1 MFTMKKT
8 KREYLRAKTGIFFIG
23 ILLVSLGC
31 FQFLHQFQKKEEK
44 LNATY
49 TAESTVRKI
58 ETQISRYLENA
69 DFLKNILASGYSIS
83 DEQFVELSGF
93 MKQNK
98 KVIEAYELAPD
109 GIISQIYPMEGNEEA
124 MGMDMLT
131 LSERRTEAVLAEESK
146 EYTIAG
152 PYELKQG
159 GMGALIFDPVY
170 LKEDEQ
176 FWGFVILVLNW
187 NQFVEELQIDKLEEA
202 GYHFNVWKYD
212 KDGSKV
218 SIAECGDGN
227 HKDGLTVSCSVPND
241 TWYFEIAPEGG
252 WIPMHLRWAG
262 FFLSF
267 LIAALLTVWYWERA
281 MKRYRE
287 EVYAENIE
295 KAAKEA
301 QAANEAK
308 TRFLFNMSH
317 DIRTPMNAIIGYAN
331 LLGDSLEKKELAA
344 GYIEKIKA
352 SSSMLLSLIN
362 YILEMAR
369 IESGKVALKVEEGNL
384 EYFLEILKAVSEP
397 QIAQKKLF
405 FSWKLDAEHTSILCD
420 VTKVREIILNIVSN
434 AIKYTPEGGKISAV
448 IEELPSEKEGYGT
461 YRFTVEDNGIG
472 MSEDYLPHIFEEFSR
487 EHTSTESRVSGVGLG
502 LPIVKSLVDMMDGKI
517 EVASRLGEG
526 TRFDIILSFPLSQ
539 EKDLCQSE
547 KSAKDESRKK
557 QDFTGKRLLLAED
570 NELNAEI
577 AMEILKSGGFKVDL
591 AQDGEQCISILDEK
605 SEGYYD
611 AVLLDI
617 QMPKMNGYEAA
628 KAIRKGGKNEDI
640 PIIAMTA
647 NAFEEDREKALQ
659 MGMNAHVA
667 KPIDVEKLFAILEA
681 CLKKN

>member
-31 FQFLHQFQKKEEK
+31 FQFLYQFQKKEEK

-69 DFLKNILASGYSIS
+69 DFLKNILASGYTIS

-227 HKDGLTVSCSVPND
+227 PKDGLTVSCSVPND

-252 WIPMHLRWAG
+252 WISMHLRWAG

-397 QIAQKKLF
+397 QIDQKKLF

-461 YRFTVEDNGIG
+461 YQFTVEDNGIG

-539 EKDLCQSE
+539 EKDWCQSE
-547 KSAKDESRKK
+547 KPAKDESRKK

-605 SEGYYD
+605 PEGYYD
-611 AVLLDI
+611 AVLMDI

>member
-31 FQFLHQFQKKEEK
+31 FQFLYQFQKKEEK
-44 LNATY
+44 LNVTY

-69 DFLKNILASGYSIS
+69 DFLKNILASGYTIS

-98 KVIEAYELAPD
+98 KVIEAYELAPG

-124 MGMDMLT
+124 MGMDMFT

-218 SIAECGDGN
+218 SIVECRDGN
-227 HKDGLTVSCSVPND
+227 PKDGLTVSCSVPNN

-384 EYFLEILKAVSEP
+384 KHFLEILKAVSEP

-405 FSWKLDAEHTSILCD
+405 FSWKLDARAYQH
-420 VTKVREIILNIVSN
+420 
-434 AIKYTPEGGKISAV
+434 
-448 IEELPSEKEGYGT
+448 
-461 YRFTVEDNGIG
+461 
-472 MSEDYLPHIFEEFSR
+472 
-487 EHTSTESRVSGVGLG
+487 
-502 LPIVKSLVDMMDGKI
+502 SL
-517 EVASRLGEG
+517 R
-526 TRFDIILSFPLSQ
+526 
-539 EKDLCQSE
+539 C
-547 KSAKDESRKK
+547 DESKRDHFKHCQQCHQIYTRGRK
-557 QDFTGKRLLLAED
+557 DFRGYRRTSVRKRRIR
-570 NELNAEI
+570 NV
-577 AMEILKSGGFKVDL
+577 SVYGGRQRNWHERRLSAPYFRRIF
-591 AQDGEQCISILDEK
+591 QRTYQH
-605 SEGYYD
+605 
-611 AVLLDI
+611 
-617 QMPKMNGYEAA
+617 
-628 KAIRKGGKNEDI
+628 
-640 PIIAMTA
+640 
-647 NAFEEDREKALQ
+647 REPSVRCRTWTSYWESLW
-659 MGMNAHVA
+659 
-667 KPIDVEKLFAILEA
+667 I
-681 CLKKN
+681 

>member
-1 MFTMKKT
+1 MKKT

-23 ILLVSLGC
+23 ILFVSLGC
-31 FQFLHQFQKKEEK
+31 FQFLYQFQKKEEK

-69 DFLKNILASGYSIS
+69 DFLKNILASGYTIS

-212 KDGSKV
+212 KDGSKI
-218 SIAECGDGN
+218 SIVECGDGN
-227 HKDGLTVSCSVPND
+227 PKDGLTVSCSVPND

-384 EYFLEILKAVSEP
+384 KHFLEILKAVSEP

-434 AIKYTPEGGKISAV
+434 AIKYTPEGGKISVA

-487 EHTSTESRVSGVGLG
+487 EHTSTESRVSGVGL
-502 LPIVKSLVDMMDGKI
+502 
-517 EVASRLGEG
+517 
-526 TRFDIILSFPLSQ
+526 
-539 EKDLCQSE
+539 
-547 KSAKDESRKK
+547 
-557 QDFTGKRLLLAED
+557 
-570 NELNAEI
+570 
-577 AMEILKSGGFKVDL
+577 
-591 AQDGEQCISILDEK
+591 
-605 SEGYYD
+605 
-611 AVLLDI
+611 
-617 QMPKMNGYEAA
+617 
-628 KAIRKGGKNEDI
+628 
-640 PIIAMTA
+640 
-647 NAFEEDREKALQ
+647 
-659 MGMNAHVA
+659 
-667 KPIDVEKLFAILEA
+667 
-681 CLKKN
+681 

>member
-23 ILLVSLGC
+23 ILFVSLGC
-31 FQFLHQFQKKEEK
+31 FQFLYQFQKKEEK

-69 DFLKNILASGYSIS
+69 DFLKNILASGYTIS

-146 EYTIAG
+146 EYSIAG

-212 KDGSKV
+212 KDGSKI
-218 SIAECGDGN
+218 SIVECGDEN
-227 HKDGLTVSCSVPND
+227 PKDGLAVSCSVPND

-384 EYFLEILKAVSEP
+384 KHFLEILKAVSEP

-434 AIKYTPEGGKISAV
+434 AIKYTPEGGKISVA

-517 EVASRLGEG
+517 EVASRPGEG

-539 EKDLCQSE
+539 EKDWCQSE
-547 KSAKDESRKK
+547 EPAKGEIKKK

-577 AMEILKSGGFKVDL
+577 AMEILKSRGLKVDL
-591 AQDGEQCISILDEK
+591 AQDGERCISILNEK
-605 SEGYYD
+605 PEGYYD
-611 AVLLDI
+611 AVLMDI

-628 KAIRKGGKNEDI
+628 KAIRKGGKNGDI

-667 KPIDVEKLFAILEA
+667 KPIDVDKLFAILEA